1 MRVLRRIR
9 RKPRDLAEV
18 LAKNLRV
25 ATLAQVEW
33 LVSGE
38 GDEIPSMDLL
48 RDMMAQGDET

>member
-1 MRVLRRIR
+1 MRVLRRIWC
-9 RKPRDLAEV
+9 KPRDLAEV

>member
-1 MRVLRRIR
+1 VRVLRRNR